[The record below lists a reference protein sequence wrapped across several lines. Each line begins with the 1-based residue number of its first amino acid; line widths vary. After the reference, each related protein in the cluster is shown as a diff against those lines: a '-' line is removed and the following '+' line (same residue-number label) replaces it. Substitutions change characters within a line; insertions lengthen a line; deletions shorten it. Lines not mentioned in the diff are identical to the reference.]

1 MNKWVEWRGDPF
13 LKILTHCQV
22 GICGGFLRLYANQK
36 CIKAP
41 VSQQS
46 LQWWVFILVFHF
58 DSQVDG
64 RGETLLLILF
74 LKVVQVCLFVCFPYL
89 PTIEGQLL
97 TLCLFCYRSVSFFC
111 ILPFPP
117 SSHDGLWDV
126 VVHFLLQRQIDHHD
140 FLRLS

>member
-74 LKVVQVCLFVCFPYL
+74 LKVVQVCLFVCFEL
-89 PTIEGQLL
+89 KDRRILRHNSNISFLAMGSLVQGTLKIFALL
-97 TLCLFCYRSVSFFC
+97 LV
-111 ILPFPP
+111 
-117 SSHDGLWDV
+117 
-126 VVHFLLQRQIDHHD
+126 
-140 FLRLS
+140 